1 MSETNPI
8 VAALQVAFE
17 SAVQA
22 AVEQRL
28 APLAARLAALEA
40 RPAVGRLELGHLE
53 TIAHYVSL
61 ELLAGELDLSKLVEY
76 LSMSELADAL
86 TPTQLQRMAEGVS
99 LANLAPLAAR
109 LAALEARA
117 SDLTPHVQRLIFN
130 DDELRQLAAH
140 VNLAELAGELIP
152 AQLRTIG
159 EGVNLASLAA
169 ELSPSELVSNVDWSE
184 VLDYADLASE
194 VDLSDLA
201 DAFNVERI
209 AEQIDIGNQV
219 RDYLADTMFN
229 IREA

>member
-40 RPAVGRLELGHLE
+40 VQ
-53 TIAHYVSL
+53 V
-61 ELLAGELDLSKLVEY
+61 
-76 LSMSELADAL
+76 
-86 TPTQLQRMAEGVS
+86 
-99 LANLAPLAAR
+99 
-109 LAALEARA
+109 
-117 SDLTPHVQRLIFN
+117 PHVQRLIFN

-169 ELSPSELVSNVDWSE
+169 ELSPSDLISNVDWSE
-184 VLDYADLASE
+184 VLDYSDLASE

-201 DAFNVERI
+201 DEFNVERI
-209 AEQIDIGNQV
+209 AEQIDIGNKV

>member
-1 MSETNPI
+1 

-17 SAVQA
+17 SAVQV

-28 APLAARLAALEA
+28 APL
-40 RPAVGRLELGHLE
+40 
-53 TIAHYVSL
+53 T
-61 ELLAGELDLSKLVEY
+61 
-76 LSMSELADAL
+76 
-86 TPTQLQRMAEGVS
+86 
-99 LANLAPLAAR
+99 AR

-117 SDLTPHVQRLIFN
+117 SDLTPHVQRVIFN

-140 VNLAELAGELIP
+140 VNLAA
-152 AQLRTIG
+152 
-159 EGVNLASLAA
+159 LAA
-169 ELSPSELVSNVDWSE
+169 EISPSELVSNVDWSE

-201 DAFNVERI
+201 DEFNVERI
-209 AEQIDIGNQV
+209 AEQIDIGNKV

>member
-40 RPAVGRLELGHLE
+40 VQ
-53 TIAHYVSL
+53 V
-61 ELLAGELDLSKLVEY
+61 
-76 LSMSELADAL
+76 
-86 TPTQLQRMAEGVS
+86 
-99 LANLAPLAAR
+99 
-109 LAALEARA
+109 
-117 SDLTPHVQRLIFN
+117 PHEQRLIFN

-169 ELSPSELVSNVDWSE
+169 ELSPSELLDNVDWSE

-201 DAFNVERI
+201 DEISMERLTD
-209 AEQIDIGNQV
+209 AIDLNGKI
-219 RDYLADTMFN
+219 RDYLSDTMFN

>member
-17 SAVQA
+17 SAVQV

-40 RPAVGRLELGHLE
+40 VQ
-53 TIAHYVSL
+53 V
-61 ELLAGELDLSKLVEY
+61 
-76 LSMSELADAL
+76 
-86 TPTQLQRMAEGVS
+86 
-99 LANLAPLAAR
+99 
-109 LAALEARA
+109 
-117 SDLTPHVQRLIFN
+117 PHVQRLIFN

-140 VNLAELAGELIP
+140 VSL
-152 AQLRTIG
+152 
-159 EGVNLASLAA
+159 SDLAA
-169 ELSPSELVSNVDWSE
+169 ELNPSELISNVDWSE
-184 VLDYADLASE
+184 VLDYSDIASE

-201 DAFNVERI
+201 DELNVERI
-209 AEQIDIGNQV
+209 AEQIDIGNKV

>member
-17 SAVQA
+17 SAVQV

-40 RPAVGRLELGHLE
+40 VQ
-53 TIAHYVSL
+53 V
-61 ELLAGELDLSKLVEY
+61 
-76 LSMSELADAL
+76 
-86 TPTQLQRMAEGVS
+86 
-99 LANLAPLAAR
+99 
-109 LAALEARA
+109 
-117 SDLTPHVQRLIFN
+117 PHVQRLIFN

-140 VNLAELAGELIP
+140 VNLAA
-152 AQLRTIG
+152 
-159 EGVNLASLAA
+159 LAA
-169 ELSPSELVSNVDWSE
+169 EISPSELVSNVDWSE

-201 DAFNVERI
+201 GEFNVERI
-209 AEQIDIGNQV
+209 AEQMDIGNKV

>member
-40 RPAVGRLELGHLE
+40 R
-53 TIAHYVSL
+53 
-61 ELLAGELDLSKLVEY
+61 
-76 LSMSELADAL
+76 
-86 TPTQLQRMAEGVS
+86 
-99 LANLAPLAAR
+99 
-109 LAALEARA
+109 A
-117 SDLTPHVQRLIFN
+117 SDLTPHAQRLIFN
-130 DDELRQLAAH
+130 DDELRQLATH

-152 AQLRTIG
+152 AQLRIVG
-159 EGVNLASLAA
+159 NDINLAHLAA
-169 ELSPSELVSNVDWSE
+169 EISPSDLISNVDWSE

-201 DAFNVERI
+201 GEISVERLTD
-209 AEQIDIGNQV
+209 AIDLNGKI
-219 RDYLADTMFN
+219 RDYLSDTMFN

>member
-40 RPAVGRLELGHLE
+40 R
-53 TIAHYVSL
+53 
-61 ELLAGELDLSKLVEY
+61 
-76 LSMSELADAL
+76 
-86 TPTQLQRMAEGVS
+86 
-99 LANLAPLAAR
+99 
-109 LAALEARA
+109 A
-117 SDLTPHVQRLIFN
+117 SDLTPHVQRVIFS

-140 VNLAELAGELIP
+140 VNLAELAGELTP
-152 AQLRTIG
+152 AELRTIG
-159 EGVNLASLAA
+159 EGVSLANLAA
-169 ELSPSELVSNVDWSE
+169 ELSPSDLISNVDWSE

-201 DAFNVERI
+201 DEISMERLTD
-209 AEQIDIGNQV
+209 AIDLNDKI
-219 RDYLADTMFN
+219 RDYMHDMTFS